1 MLDPASELHGDGRY
15 LPASSLITILGN
27 LIENAFDALRNA
39 PETAQ
44 KEVTVSIREGEHGML
59 ISVDDSGAGIAADKL
74 DRIFERGLSLVK
86 ETVDAFHGTIR
97 VESEPGIGSSFIITV
112 AESANRQQ

>member
-1 MLDPASELHGDGRY
+1 MCIRDRHGDGRY

-27 LIENAFDALRNA
+27 LIENAFDSLRNA

-74 DRIFERGLSLVK
+74 DRIFERGFSTKGCLLY
-86 ETVDAFHGTIR
+86 T
-97 VESEPGIGSSFIITV
+97 SS
-112 AESANRQQ
+112 

>member
-1 MLDPASELHGDGRY
+1 M
-15 LPASSLITILGN
+15 
-27 LIENAFDALRNA
+27 
-39 PETAQ
+39 
-44 KEVTVSIREGEHGML
+44 TVSIREGEHGML
-59 ISVDDSGAGIAADKL
+59 ISVDDSGARHCCLI
-74 DRIFERGLSLVK
+74 RWTCIFERGFSTKGEGRGTGLSLVK